1 MQKLAEICIKRPVF
15 ATMLVMAFVVVGA
28 ASWFRL
34 GVDRFPAV
42 DLPTVNVRVELP
54 GASSEEVETQVA
66 QRLEEQINT
75 IQGIQELRSI
85 SGPGAVIVIVT
96 FNLNRQIDVA
106 AQDVRDKVAI
116 AVRNLPREIL
126 PPVVSKFDNDQAP
139 VVTIALSG
147 ERSLRELTEIA
158 DKVARPQLER
168 SAGVGE
174 VRIVGGLP
182 RAVNVWVDPDR
193 LAAYQIP
200 ITNVRD
206 ALVRQNADLPGGN
219 VTAGLN
225 EASLRTMGRVAE
237 PRSFNDLVVAT
248 LSGVP
253 VRVRDIGYAEDG
265 TKEQRSAARLNG
277 VPTVV
282 MEVRRQSGE
291 NTVAV
296 IEGVKGKLVR
306 LRDQVPPDVKLEV
319 IRDQSRYIYAAL
331 HEINLHLVLGSI
343 LASLVVLAFMRSWRS
358 TFIAAVAIPTSVVS
372 AFGMMWA
379 LNFTLNSVTMLAL
392 VLMVGIVIDDAI
404 VVLENVFR
412 FVEEKKMRP
421 FEAARE
427 ATADIGLAV
436 MATTFSLVVIFVP
449 VSFMS
454 SISGRFL
461 YQFGLTAAVS
471 VLVSLLVSFS
481 LTPMMCARLLRTE
494 DAASGH
500 AAEGAHAASRG
511 GFYAWLDRGYSWSLA
526 LAMRHRWVIV
536 VISALTL
543 VSAIPIYRQV
553 KQEYIPS
560 DVDESEFEVL
570 VFGPEHM
577 SLAAM
582 DEAMQAL
589 AREARET
596 KGVALI
602 LASGGGNFLSKVNQG
617 YMYVRTVSHEERTVT
632 PGRLWKGLIHGR
644 PLEAFQGNYAQR
656 EVMMALRQRFRKFTD
671 MRTQVRNIAGF
682 NIGGGTF
689 DIDLA
694 LRGPE
699 LEKLAEYGE
708 ALKLKARELG
718 GIVDVDTTLRLDKPE
733 LRVAIDRQRAADLRV
748 DTQQIATALRLM
760 VGGDDQVSRFHDP
773 VVNDDYDVQIRLMP
787 QFRGNLS
794 TISRLYVSRDTTSTN
809 AATGAAAQVNLAPG
823 GGLVRL
829 DNVVKI
835 ERTATAS
842 RIDRTDRQRE
852 TRVRAMIAP
861 GYGQADRIEALKNA
875 VSGMNMPVA
884 YQTFVTGKAKEM
896 EKTFTE
902 FLWVFLLSVIFMYM
916 ILASQFESLIHPLTI
931 LLSLPLSMPFALFSL
946 YYTGNTLN
954 LYSALGIL
962 VLFGVV
968 KKNAILQIDHMN
980 ALRAHG
986 MDRAA
991 AIMQGNRDRLR
1002 PILMTTLALVAGML
1016 PLWVGTGP
1024 GSEERR
1030 AIAVVVIGGQ
1040 TLCLLLTLL
1049 VTPVA
1054 YSLFEDAARALQLSR
1069 PSLAPWRRLARQGE
1083 RRAWRHRLR
1092 RAWRRQPARGI
1103 SGGVDD

>member
-1 MQKLAEICIKRPVF
+1 MQKLAEVCIRRPVF

-54 GASSEEVETQVA
+54 GASPEEMETLVA

-75 IQGIQELRSI
+75 IQGVQELRSI
-85 SGPGAVIVIVT
+85 SGTGTTIVIVT
-96 FNLNRQIDVA
+96 FNLSRQIDVA

-116 AVRNLPREIL
+116 AMRNLPREVL
-126 PPVVSKFDNDQAP
+126 PPIIAKFDNDQAP
-139 VVTIALSG
+139 VVTIALAG
-147 ERSLRELTEIA
+147 ERSVRELTEIA
-158 DKVARPQLER
+158 DKIVRPQLER
-168 SAGVGE
+168 SPGVGE
-174 VRIVGGLP
+174 VRIIGGLP
-182 RAVNVWVDPDR
+182 RAINIWVDADR

-200 ITNVRD
+200 IINVRD
-206 ALVRQNADLPGGN
+206 AIVRQNADLPGGN

-225 EASLRTMGRVAE
+225 ESALRTMGRIVE
-237 PRSFNDLVVAT
+237 PRDFNDLAVAT
-248 LSGVP
+248 LGGVA

-277 VPTVV
+277 VPTVI

-296 IEGVKGKLVR
+296 IEGVKLRLAR
-306 LRDQVPPDVKLEV
+306 LRAQVPGDVTLNV

-358 TFIAAVAIPTSVVS
+358 TFIAAVAIPTSVIS

-461 YQFGLTAAVS
+461 YQFGITAAVS

-494 DAASGH
+494 DASGH
-500 AAEGAHAASRG
+500 GGDGHHAASRG
-511 GFYAWLDRGYSWSLA
+511 GFYAYIDRGYTWILA
-526 LAMRHRWVIV
+526 LSMRHRWAIV
-536 VISALTL
+536 AISVLTL
-543 VSAIPIYRQV
+543 VAAVPIYRQV

-570 VFGPEHM
+570 VFGAEHM

-589 AREARET
+589 SREARAT
-596 KGVALI
+596 KGVALTMASAGGSF
-602 LASGGGNFLSKVNQG
+602 LAKVNQG
-617 YMYVRTVSHEERTVT
+617 YMYVRTVPHDERTLT
-632 PGRLWKGLIHGR
+632 PARIWRGIVGGK
-644 PLEAFQGNYAQR
+644 PLEAFRGNYSQR
-656 EVMMALRQRFRKFTD
+656 DVMMALRQRFRKFAPD
-671 MRTQVRNIAGF
+671 LRTQVRNIAGF

-748 DTQQIATALRLM
+748 DTSQIATALRLM

-773 VVNDDYDVQIRLMP
+773 TVNDDYDVQIRLME
-787 QFRGNLS
+787 QFRGHLS
-794 TISRLYVSRDTTSTN
+794 TISRLYVSRDTTAAN
-809 AATGAAAQVNLAPG
+809 PATGSPAQINLAPG

-835 ERTATAS
+835 EPSAAAA

-852 TRVRAMIAP
+852 TRIRAGVAP
-861 GYGQADRIEALKNA
+861 GYGQLDRIEALKKA
-875 VSGMNMPVA
+875 VAAMSLPSA

-902 FLWVFLLSVIFMYM
+902 FLWVFVLSAVFMYM

-931 LLSLPLSMPFALFSL
+931 LLSLPLSVPFALFAL
-946 YYTGNTLN
+946 WYTGNTLN

-980 ALRAHG
+980 SLRAAG
-986 MDRAA
+986 MDRAS

-1024 GSEERR
+1024 GAEERR

-1054 YSLFEDAARALQLSR
+1054 YSLFEDAAHALRLSA
-1069 PSLAPWRRLARQGE
+1069 PSLAPWRRPRRPWRLRWRRTAARQ
-1083 RRAWRHRLR
+1083 
-1092 RAWRRQPARGI
+1092 I
-1103 SGGVDD
+1103 SGGTGGD